1 MNRQDTLTMVPTIPY
16 EHDVDRFID
25 KFGALLPMEFT
36 GWRDETLAWK
46 NSAYLGA
53 VISVSPTFRIKGPDT
68 IKFLSDHFVNGF
80 KDFKVG
86 TARHGIM
93 CNEEGLDMMDGV
105 ILHTAEDEV
114 YTYWLQPYVGYCFLK
129 GSGKYDAAGE
139 DITGTVF
146 LYQVA
151 GPRSLEI
158 LEKACGESLHDIKF
172 FHHRTSKIAGHDVRI
187 LRLGMAGTLAYEIHG
202 AMENAHDVYK
212 AVFDAGKDYGMK
224 KLGQIAYMMNHTED
238 GFPQAN
244 YHFGFP
250 WYEDPDFAKYLDERP
265 GAGLLNYDPVL
276 VGSMGTDVKLRYR
289 NPVELGWANR
299 IKFDHDFPGRAALQK
314 IVANPKRQMVTL
326 EWNTE
331 DVADVYAS
339 QLRDEEPYQLMDRP
353 NDIYYEP
360 SPRWIYHA
368 DQVLKNGKL
377 VGISSG
383 RSVSQFYRRMIS
395 LSSIDVEHAVL
406 GTDVIVLWGNPG
418 TRQKE
423 IRAKVARYPYLQ
435 EERNDVVD
443 VSKIPYGNK

>member
-1 MNRQDTLTMVPTIPY
+1 MNKQDTLTMVPTIPY
-16 EHDVDRFID
+16 EYDVDKFID
-25 KFGALLPMEFT
+25 KFGALVPLEFT
-36 GWRDETLAWK
+36 GWRDETMAWK

-80 KDFKVG
+80 KDFAIG

-93 CNEEGLDMMDGV
+93 CNDEGLDMMDGV
-105 ILHTAEDEV
+105 ILRTAEDEV
-114 YTYWLQPYVGYCFLK
+114 YTYWLQPYIGYCFQK
-129 GSGKYDAAGE
+129 RKYNAAGE
-139 DITGTVF
+139 DISFTVF

-158 LEKACGESLHDIKF
+158 LEKASGDNLHDVKF
-172 FHHRTSKIAGHDVRI
+172 FHHRMSKIAGHDVRI
-187 LRLGMAGTLAYEIHG
+187 LRLGMAGTLAYEVHG

-212 AVFDAGKDYGMK
+212 AIFGAGKEYGMK

-250 WYEDPDFAKYLDERP
+250 WYEDPDFAKYLNERP
-265 GAGLLNYDPVL
+265 GAGFFNYEPIL
-276 VGSMGTDVKLRYR
+276 VGSMGNDIKLRYR

-299 IKFDHDFPGRAALQK
+299 INFDHDFAGRAALEK

-339 QLRDEEPYQLMDRP
+339 QLRDEEPYQHMDRP
-353 NDIYYEP
+353 NDMYYEP
-360 SPRWIYHA
+360 SPRWFYHA
-368 DQVLKNGKL
+368 DQVLRNGKL

-383 RSVSQFYRRMIS
+383 RSMSQFYHRMIS
-395 LSSIDVEHAVL
+395 LSSIDVEHASL
-406 GTDVIVLWGNPG
+406 GTEVIVLWGNPG

-423 IRAKVARYPYLQ
+423 IRAKVARFPYLQ